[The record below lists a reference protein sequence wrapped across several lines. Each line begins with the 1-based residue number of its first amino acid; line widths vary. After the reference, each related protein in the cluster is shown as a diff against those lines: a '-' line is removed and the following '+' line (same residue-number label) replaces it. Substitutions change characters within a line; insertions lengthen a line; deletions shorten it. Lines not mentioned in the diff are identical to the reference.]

1 MTLRPLALALALA
14 LHASCSAQPLEVQ
27 VDAGWDGAFVE
38 ESWAPLRATL
48 TLAAG
53 ARPVRGRVVCEPLPF
68 ERVPG
73 VAAPFELAPAP
84 DHPATA
90 VVTLA
95 LPARGDVSF
104 AVRVEDEHGQELARA
119 APRDLPRRLDPK
131 DRLVLLA
138 GRKSGL
144 SALESPFSLLAAS
157 RFQAGAANPSRPGLV
172 RVARVTPGELPDRPF
187 VLGGVSAVFLED
199 GPGMLELARDEGRV
213 AALRAFVESGSVL
226 VVVGGRGVAFWAGSA
241 LDALLPVDAGG
252 ETEPVG
258 SHLTL
263 LGASA
268 RDVPVTR
275 CKLREGA
282 REIVRDPAAVEPTG
296 KVLAAERSLGR
307 GRTVFLAFDPDN
319 PDLRGVSELP
329 AFLSR
334 LVFDARPAPPAAS
347 LPVLAEITGRTIL
360 ERPSL
365 GPAGL
370 LGLVLVVAASLVIF
384 GPIAARRRSAPAR
397 VLVAPAAAAALAAL
411 VVLLAALARPPL
423 ESDAIVYAFAESGE
437 DVAYVVED
445 AVLFSGSAARVDL
458 ELAGNASLGPLD
470 APRLDLLDFR
480 ERRPDLLLEP
490 GGAAL
495 VPGVTLAPRSF
506 AWFRAL
512 AYARLASRPR
522 ARWTGST
529 LVLEAEGGPLPEGIA
544 LHEDV
549 LQHAIVWGA
558 TPPLAG
564 GGRTEARLDRPLS
577 ALRTEDSPW
586 EQGERDAARA
596 HLSRALGAVADELQ
610 LQGHPSRPART
621 PRTWLALPWE
631 LEPLAFVRSS
641 GQKVPRAHAL
651 SVLLVAAEEGP

>member
-1 MTLRPLALALALA
+1 MTLRSLALALALA

-73 VAAPFELAPAP
+73 VAVPFELAPAP
-84 DHPATA
+84 DHPAIA

-104 AVRVEDEHGQELARA
+104 AVRVEDERGQELARA

-138 GRKSGL
+138 GRRSGL
-144 SALESPFSLLAAS
+144 SALESPFLAAS
-157 RFQAGAANPSRPGLV
+157 RFQGGAANPSRPGLV
-172 RVARVTPGELPDRPF
+172 RVARVAPAELPDRPF

-252 ETEPVG
+252 DTEPVG

-282 REIVRDPAAVEPTG
+282 REIVRDPGVPEPTA
-296 KVLAAERSLGR
+296 KVLAAERCLGR

-319 PDLRGVSELP
+319 PDLRVASELP

-370 LGLVLVVAASLVIF
+370 LGLVAVAAASLVIF

-397 VLVAPAAAAALAAL
+397 VLVAPAAAAVLAAL

-423 ESDAIVYAFAESGE
+423 ESDAIVYVFAESGE
-437 DVAYVVED
+437 DVAYAVED
-445 AVLFSGSAARVDL
+445 TVLFSGGAARVDL

-490 GGAAL
+490 GSAAL

-549 LQHAIVWGA
+549 LQHAIAWGT
-558 TPPLAG
+558 TPPLAA
-564 GGRTEARLDRPLS
+564 GGRTEARLDRPLA

-586 EQGERDAARA
+586 ELGGRDAARA

-610 LQGHPSRPART
+610 LAGHPSRPART

-631 LEPLAFVRSS
+631 IEPLVGVRSS
-641 GQKVPRAHAL
+641 GQKVPRTHTL